1 MSKFKDPKTEYIQT
15 DIGLEGLAKK
25 WKGHPG
31 CSLSHLKRRSGEEKW
46 VDLKDKF
53 EAIVL
58 LKSNEKAAETLA
70 EMNVQLIK
78 SWQMV
83 RRKADVTIAIDHFA
97 DIDEASKGLK
107 LADEGERKARG
118 EHQDDDI
125 PKLKVI
131 LVHEKPDGGK

>member
-1 MSKFKDPKTEYIQT
+1 MPKFKNEKTEYIQT
-15 DIGLEGLAKK
+15 DISLEKLAAN
-25 WKGHPG
+25 WKGHKG
-31 CSLSHLKRRSGEEKW
+31 CSIQNLKRRSTGEGW
-46 VDLKDKF
+46 VELRDQFQTL
-53 EAIVL
+53 AR
-58 LKSNEKAAETLA
+58 LKSNEKAADTLA

-83 RRKADVTIAIDHFA
+83 RRKADVMIAFDHFA

-107 LADEGERKARG
+107 LADEGERRARG

-131 LVHEKPDGGK
+131 LVHEKSDK